1 MNQDPPKVVDLHP
14 AEWKWGADKWRF
26 FGAGAVPFLVYSVVG
41 TVMVIALR
49 FLAGL
54 L

>member
-14 AEWKWGADKWRF
+14 AEWKRGADKWRF
-26 FGAGAVPFLVYSVVG
+26 FGEGAVPFLVYSVVG
-41 TVMVIALR
+41 TAMVIALR